1 MLGWETVQKQSGLA
15 SQPSTEAFGARL
27 SPWITFQEAGF
38 YETPY
43 GMFHKLQIYTIKE
56 LSPELNQSFPG
67 SVQPVSRRPL
77 EKSLEFKM
85 SWISIGHE
93 RRRLIFSTPTLHYPC
108 FSRTRTI
115 RSSLEGGALK

>member
-15 SQPSTEAFGARL
+15 SQPSTEACGARL

-85 SWISIGHE
+85 SWISIGH
-93 RRRLIFSTPTLHYPC
+93 
-108 FSRTRTI
+108 
-115 RSSLEGGALK
+115 GGG